1 MLRDIEN
8 TDDVVSSDRGIHA
21 DSHCLDAQLEIP
33 QPDTQQ
39 ELDDGVKFIKSLL
52 ARRRAECEEEIRV
65 ATQKSRRREADLKLL
80 SPRNFM
86 KWRKIKDML
95 AFLVVMRKYI
105 KEARNFGIAT
115 NRKRGDERSSSS
127 ADKKRLL
134 RIYDDS
140 HLLFF
145 TTIVSMVVWVYL
157 VFVLPLDICFGFID
171 HTKSLLFLEFAIC
184 VYFICLMILRF
195 FTVVYRQSGNLES
208 KSEIAKFYIS
218 TWFFLD
224 LLSIAPLLE
233 LIFGV
238 KIPSKR
244 LFLLPQV
251 LKNTYY
257 FHHIADTGQKLMGVT
272 HEKVRTVFRVNKVAF
287 VLSIIFPIVMFTHVC
302 SCFWLK
308 TSDKTPVGWISK

>member
-1 MLRDIEN
+1 MYRDIEN
-8 TDDVVSSDRGIHA
+8 TEDFVSSDRGIHA
-21 DSHCLDAQLEIP
+21 DSHLFDRQLEVP
-33 QPDTQQ
+33 AAEAQQ
-39 ELDDGVKFIKSLL
+39 ELDDGVKFIKALL
-52 ARRRAECEEEIRV
+52 GKRRAECEEEIRV
-65 ATQKSRRREADLKLL
+65 ATLKSKKREADLKLI

-127 ADKKRLL
+127 ADL

-184 VYFICLMILRF
+184 VYFFCLMILRF

-224 LLSIAPLLE
+224 LLSIVPLLE
-233 LIFGV
+233 VIFGV

-244 LFLLPQV
+244 LYLLPTRRFG
-251 LKNTYY
+251 L
-257 FHHIADTGQKLMGVT
+257 FS
-272 HEKVRTVFRVNKVAF
+272 E
-287 VLSIIFPIVMFTHVC
+287 
-302 SCFWLK
+302 
-308 TSDKTPVGWISK
+308 